1 MSERFRRL
9 KRLFRAMQT
18 AWSILGITLILIIA
32 FELGLRLFFRVRDLS
47 LLPAFSDPRLV
58 SEGYGNAPWVGES
71 FDEQGR
77 IEPDWH
83 SYVYFRQKPFHGKYL
98 NIDENGV
105 RATWK
110 APPTADDAS
119 KQSLRILMFGGS
131 TMWGCGAHDDETIP
145 SCLAREL
152 SSRGIKPEI
161 TNLGEIAYVS
171 SQELIALTR
180 VLQSGVRPDVVIFYD
195 GVNETTAA
203 FLDRQAGIPSNE
215 GNRRVEFNVRR
226 KPGRLLGMFFAALIN
241 DSASLRLAKSVR
253 RRLSGLVAAPAPPI
267 ALPPLS
273 DSGQTQLVED
283 TVHWYAENVKVVE
296 MLGREYG
303 FEPLFYWQ
311 PVLFTKPNRGSF
323 ENEERYKYSWLESIV
338 FEVYQRIAR
347 EPGLNSDKRWHNI
360 SGIFG
365 DSSAVLYT
373 DFCHTTECGNAIIA
387 KAMVDDVVAVAH
399 PHGDNTTALKKASRQ
414 SKTRERGS

>member
-1 MSERFRRL
+1 MSERIRRL

-47 LLPAFSDPRLV
+47 LLPPFSDPRLV
-58 SEGYGNAPWVGES
+58 SEGYRNAPWVGES

-98 NIDENGV
+98 NIDEKGV
-105 RATWK
+105 RATWS
-110 APPTADDAS
+110 APLSTDDAS
-119 KQSLRILMFGGS
+119 RKSLRILMFGGS
-131 TMWGCGAHDDETIP
+131 TMWGCGARDEGTIP

-152 SSRGIKPEI
+152 LSRGIKAEI

-180 VLQSGVRPDVVIFYD
+180 TLQSGERPDVVIFYD
-195 GVNETTAA
+195 GVNDTTAA
-203 FLDRQAGIPSNE
+203 ILDRRAGVPSNE

-226 KPGRLLGMFFAALIN
+226 KPGRLLGLFFAALIN
-241 DSASLRLAKSVR
+241 DSASLRLAKSLR
-253 RRLSGLVAAPAPPI
+253 RRLSGMVAAPAPPI

-273 DSGQTQLVED
+273 DSGERQLVEE
-283 TVHWYAENVKVVE
+283 TVHWYEENVKVVE

-323 ENEERYKYSWLESIV
+323 EEEEHYKYSWGEPI
-338 FEVYQRIAR
+338 FNEVYQRIED
-347 EPGLNSDKRWHNI
+347 EPVLNSDKRWHNI
-360 SGIFG
+360 SRIFG
-365 DSSAVLYT
+365 DSADLLYT
-373 DFCHTTECGNAIIA
+373 DYCHTTERGNAIIA
-387 KAMVDDVVAVAH
+387 KAMADDVAEV
-399 PHGDNTTALKKASRQ
+399 Q
-414 SKTRERGS
+414 RGRSQGP